1 MNEKDLLDGGD
12 DGVSEVRRLGGSIE
26 GEEGEKER
34 ER

>member
-1 MNEKDLLDGGD
+1 MNEKDLLDSGD

-26 GEEGEKER
+26 VEEGEKER